1 MCTPASRLAV
11 CWVQSFPYWR
21 AGHGDA
27 PVGPTMKESPRR
39 RFASDLAMGAPGR
52 VPFAYV
58 TALASTA
65 GRNLQRYAVI
75 RAMRSVDDG

>member
-1 MCTPASRLAV
+1 MCTPASRLPCAGFKV
-11 CWVQSFPYWR
+11 SPDWR

-65 GRNLQRYAVI
+65 GA
-75 RAMRSVDDG
+75 